1 MMRPAALAR
10 SAALSLRP
18 GPNPLAF
25 PGLVVA
31 AAAAVALG
39 FAVLTAPKLYALSV
53 IGVTGSALLSSSIAR
68 AGDQGDPGRRA
79 TKTSS
84 TRSLPWRRRAMSAPS
99 TTPVSRIFDGVC
111 RRWPTALRRVG
122 PERRRCRRGP
132 ADDID
137 RGASVG
143 FETESKYRLRLV
155 GYPSVLGAQS
165 QVDWNG
171 KRSGIHGE
179 PRIFQRL
186 PSDGSRRLR
195 DRP

>member
-1 MMRPAALAR
+1 
-10 SAALSLRP
+10 
-18 GPNPLAF
+18 
-25 PGLVVA
+25 
-31 AAAAVALG
+31 
-39 FAVLTAPKLYALSV
+39 
-53 IGVTGSALLSSSIAR
+53 
-68 AGDQGDPGRRA
+68 
-79 TKTSS
+79 
-84 TRSLPWRRRAMSAPS
+84 MSAPS
-99 TTPVSRIFDGVC
+99 TTPASRIFDGAC

-137 RGASVG
+137 RDASVG
-143 FETESKYRLRLV
+143 FETGSKYRLRLV

-165 QVDWNG
+165 QVAWNA
-171 KRSGIHGE
+171 KWYGIHGE

>member
-1 MMRPAALAR
+1 MMRLPALAR

-18 GPNPLAF
+18 GPNPSAF
-25 PGLVVA
+25 PGLVV
-31 AAAAVALG
+31 AAVALG
-39 FAVLTAPKLYALSV
+39 FAVLTAPEVVRAQRDWRDGVGVVVVVDRPRKAIKV
-53 IGVTGSALLSSSIAR
+53 IPA
-68 AGDQGDPGRRA
+68 AGQRRH
-79 TKTSS
+79 
-84 TRSLPWRRRAMSAPS
+84 RRRDHCRGGGA
-99 TTPVSRIFDGVC
+99 RC

-155 GYPSVLGAQS
+155 GYPSVLGAHS

-171 KRSGIHGE
+171 KRYGIHGE
-179 PRIFQRL
+179 PRIFKRL
-186 PSDGSRRLR
+186 PSDGLRRLR

>member
-53 IGVTGSALLSSSIAR
+53 IGVTGSALLSSIAR

-99 TTPVSRIFDGVC
+99 TTPVSRIFDGAC
-111 RRWPTALRRVG
+111 RRWPTALRRIG

-165 QVDWNG
+165 QVTG
-171 KRSGIHGE
+171 TASGTASTGSLGY
-179 PRIFQRL
+179 FN
-186 PSDGSRRLR
+186 GSRRTAHVDYVIVPR
-195 DRP
+195 

>member
-53 IGVTGSALLSSSIAR
+53 IGVTASALLSSSIAR

-99 TTPVSRIFDGVC
+99 TTPASRIFDGAC
-111 RRWPTALRRVG
+111 RR
-122 PERRRCRRGP
+122 
-132 ADDID
+132 
-137 RGASVG
+137 
-143 FETESKYRLRLV
+143 
-155 GYPSVLGAQS
+155 
-165 QVDWNG
+165 
-171 KRSGIHGE
+171 
-179 PRIFQRL
+179 
-186 PSDGSRRLR
+186 
-195 DRP
+195 

>member
-1 MMRPAALAR
+1 MRLPALAR

-31 AAAAVALG
+31 AARDVG
-39 FAVLTAPKLYALSV
+39 PVDD
-53 IGVTGSALLSSSIAR
+53 AR
-68 AGDQGDPGRRA
+68 
-79 TKTSS
+79 
-84 TRSLPWRRRAMSAPS
+84 
-99 TTPVSRIFDGVC
+99 VEVFDGAC
-111 RRWPTALRRVG
+111 RRWPAALRRVG

-155 GYPSVLGAQS
+155 GYPSVLGAHS

-171 KRSGIHGE
+171 KRYGIHGE
-179 PRIFQRL
+179 PRIFKRL
-186 PSDGSRRLR
+186 PSEGLRRLR